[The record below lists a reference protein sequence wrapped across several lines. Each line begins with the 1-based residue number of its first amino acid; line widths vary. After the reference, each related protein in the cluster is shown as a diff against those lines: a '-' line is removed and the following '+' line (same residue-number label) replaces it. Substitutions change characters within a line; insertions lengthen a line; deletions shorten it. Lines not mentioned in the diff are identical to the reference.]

1 MGVGGTGATLV
12 NVNNTIIGSGTIG
25 QGDGALT
32 LVNGSSGTIEA
43 TPLVAGDSG
52 LLIIDTGN
60 PVSNSGLMTAAAGG
74 TLHIF
79 DSVTNF
85 GLIQATA
92 SGTIIAA
99 GNIDNFGEIEASG
112 SGARVSLTGGL
123 TNKSGATVVALSGGT
138 ITLAGTITNF
148 GTIGANGAGAIVD
161 LEGAHISGGTLE
173 TSSRGII
180 EILSGTSTFSD
191 VTLARGSFITDAN
204 AVLSL
209 EGSTALGGTV
219 RFEGTG
225 PFKLEGAGAEITGES
240 NTRVGLDNFSTIS
253 GEGKIGAGDRHFLL
267 DNEGSGV
274 IDATGQR
281 ALIIDNNSPGSA
293 GTQPGNAVINTGL
306 IEASGVGGLTIEN
319 TTISNATNAAHDTGH
334 IRVFAESQ
342 ITLDNATILH
352 GFVSIAAGGEM
363 LTAKGTSDTIETADG
378 QDNLSTVTLSNHG
391 TLLVSDNSSLTL
403 ASPDAIDN
411 SGTIKL
417 DSTGHATR
425 SLLRSAGCGHQRRR
439 ADRPVRQPQ

>member
-1 MGVGGTGATLV
+1 
-12 NVNNTIIGSGTIG
+12 
-25 QGDGALT
+25 
-32 LVNGSSGTIEA
+32 
-43 TPLVAGDSG
+43 
-52 LLIIDTGN
+52 
-60 PVSNSGLMTAAAGG
+60 MTAAAGG

-112 SGARVSLTGGL
+112 SGARVSLTGGP

-148 GTIGANGAGAIVD
+148 GTIGANGAAAIVD

-173 TSSRGII
+173 TSIRGII

-191 VTLARGSFITDAN
+191 VTLARGSFITDAD
-204 AVLSL
+204 AVLL
-209 EGSTALGGTV
+209 EGSTALDWGRSGSKA
-219 RFEGTG
+219 RG
-225 PFKLEGAGAEITGES
+225 PFKLEGAGAEITGKS
-240 NTRVGLDNFSTIS
+240 SQRVGLDNFSTIS

-334 IRVFAESQ
+334 IRVFAQHAQ

-352 GFVSIAAGGEM
+352 GVVSIAARGEI
-363 LTAKGTSDTIETADG
+363 LTAKGTSDAIETADG
-378 QDNLSTVTLSNHG
+378 QDNLSTFTLRNHG

-403 ASPDAIDN
+403 ASPDAINN

-417 DSTGHATR
+417 DSSGELIFDQGFAGLKGGGQIILSGGPNTLISVTTPNDQLTNFDNTISGSGTIGGNGETAWFWSTTA
-425 SLLRSAGCGHQRRR
+425 SLMPTVTM
-439 ADRPVRQPQ
+439 RP